1 MLFKSKSQKSIRYSL
16 VLLALLCSITGVALA
31 QEQSLTIE
39 FVGLDGVLLDNVNKH
54 VSLVSRL
61 AEANQLRASERRRLQ
76 RSVANEVRQALEPL
90 GYYKAQVRRDL
101 GSPENVLRYVVELN
115 QPVRIR
121 SLDISLNERA
131 EFTGDFASWR
141 DSVDFKQGDI
151 LNQSL
156 YESYKKTLLSQA
168 LKLGYFDAS
177 FTRSEIR
184 INREL
189 TDADVVLNFVT
200 GERYKIGNV
209 DIVWQ
214 LDEADEKSKRG
225 LDKTVLDTLIT
236 LKEGTVYSAD
246 DVSKT
251 QQNLLAAPFFSS
263 AEVQLGEPDQS
274 KLQIPIILKITPR
287 KRRAFNLEI
296 GAGTDTGVRG
306 GIGFENRRINS
317 AGHTV
322 NARIG
327 ASEITRSV
335 LLNYRIPK
343 PTELIDSANVFA
355 SSSERVGGTRR
366 YESDKIGTELQWEW
380 QNADVVVGVEA
391 SRERSSRINER
402 LLEVDRTTN
411 LLVPSIGLARTKV
424 DDVYFPS
431 RGWSASITL
440 RGASDALL
448 SDIDLLQAK
457 LDLKRLFPMGDGR
470 LKLRLQMA
478 GSVISEASELPESLG
493 FLAGGDDSI
502 RGYSFESIGVERNG
516 ETTVGKN
523 LITMSAE
530 YQHPIRDSL
539 SLAVFV
545 DAGDAFD
552 SSADYK
558 KGAGVGL
565 RWRLPFG
572 ALRFDIA
579 SALDIDGDPFR
590 LHFSFGTDL

>member
-1 MLFKSKSQKSIRYSL
+1 M
-16 VLLALLCSITGVALA
+16 
-31 QEQSLTIE
+31 
-39 FVGLDGVLLDNVNKH
+39 
-54 VSLVSRL
+54 
-61 AEANQLRASERRRLQ
+61 
-76 RSVANEVRQALEPL
+76 
-90 GYYKAQVRRDL
+90 
-101 GSPENVLRYVVELN
+101 
-115 QPVRIR
+115 
-121 SLDISLNERA
+121 
-131 EFTGDFASWR
+131 
-141 DSVDFKQGDI
+141 
-151 LNQSL
+151 
-156 YESYKKTLLSQA
+156 
-168 LKLGYFDAS
+168 
-177 FTRSEIR
+177 
-184 INREL
+184 
-189 TDADVVLNFVT
+189 
-200 GERYKIGNV
+200 
-209 DIVWQ
+209 
-214 LDEADEKSKRG
+214 
-225 LDKTVLDTLIT
+225 
-236 LKEGTVYSAD
+236 
-246 DVSKT
+246 
-251 QQNLLAAPFFSS
+251 
-263 AEVQLGEPDQS
+263 
-274 KLQIPIILKITPR
+274 
-287 KRRAFNLEI
+287 
-296 GAGTDTGVRG
+296 
-306 GIGFENRRINS
+306 
-317 AGHTV
+317 
-322 NARIG
+322 
-327 ASEITRSV
+327 
-335 LLNYRIPK
+335 
-343 PTELIDSANVFA
+343 
-355 SSSERVGGTRR
+355 
-366 YESDKIGTELQWEW
+366 
-380 QNADVVVGVEA
+380 VGVEA

-431 RGWSASITL
+431 EGWSASITL